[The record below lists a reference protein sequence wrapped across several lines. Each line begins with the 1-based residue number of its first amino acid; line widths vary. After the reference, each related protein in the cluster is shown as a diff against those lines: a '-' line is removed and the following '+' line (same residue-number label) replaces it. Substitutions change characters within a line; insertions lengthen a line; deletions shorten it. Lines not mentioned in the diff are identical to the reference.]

1 MLLNQ
6 SLGTGAKYAT
16 NTNPSVVGVRDNN
29 LVYSVRKVVPNYTG
43 YAMRIRRSS
52 DDAEAD
58 ISYDSSNKI
67 SASSVA
73 TLVADGST
81 STLGTFTNSTDAFV
95 TVWYNQCKNVNKSIT
110 GVKAVTFNEPHFHG
124 HFPGHPVMPG
134 VLILESMAQT
144 AACLVSYEDQSL
156 SSNNLVFFTGIEKA
170 KFRKPVVPSN
180 ELILKINLI
189 SNKRSLYKF
198 NGNAFVQNKLVAS
211 SEFSAMLVNE
221 EKAK

>member
-1 MLLNQ
+1 MVLKDEEGKIIKLLHNDIIKLIPHRYPFLLIDKVTDIVINE
-6 SLGTGAKYAT
+6 SVTG
-16 NTNPSVVGVRDNN
+16 S
-29 LVYSVRKVVPNYTG
+29 
-43 YAMRIRRSS
+43 
-52 DDAEAD
+52 
-58 ISYDSSNKI
+58 
-67 SASSVA
+67 
-73 TLVADGST
+73 
-81 STLGTFTNSTDAFV
+81 
-95 TVWYNQCKNVNKSIT
+95 KS
-110 GVKAVTFNEPHFHG
+110 VTFNEPFFPG
-124 HFPGHPVMPG
+124 HFPNHPVMPG

-144 AACLVSYEDQSL
+144 AACLISYQDKSL
-156 SSNNLVFFTGIEKA
+156 SYHNLVFFTGIEKA